1 MFTCYNHHKNRLC
14 DNAFAHCPE
23 GIHCMDCTEARWL
36 LDRGVEPGSRHPT
49 RARLGFHLSSC
60 AACRTY
66 RTTIHQQLLTALL
79 FEHPAGAAGPAIHA
93 PAAKRRRRGRLGRA
107 ASILTAV
114 MVLALVL
121 IGMRVGA
128 AALTIHENVQA
139 YIVPT
144 PSVASSI
151 QPAAATDVPLAQ
163 IPTLRPTSSVL
174 DEQPADQP
182 MDPQVRPG
190 RTASPQA
197 QTIIPIVPTA
207 VGAVPAG
214 IIPTLSIIT
223 ATPNIPPAGSDPI
236 TVLLL
241 GSDQRPGESGPSRTD
256 TVIVARI
263 DPGLRRIALLS
274 LPRDLIVEI
283 PGYGYGRINAAHVY
297 GDIDPSL
304 GGGLALA
311 RTTVSSLISAPID
324 YAVLVDFE
332 GFIGLID
339 AIGGVDINVP
349 TALYD
354 SAYPTMD
361 YGYMEVYFEPGDQHM
376 DGQRALQYA
385 RTRHM
390 DSDFQRARRQQEIM
404 LAAARRIQGQNP
416 LELIDSIAAA
426 TTALRG
432 YVYTDLPEERMVALA
447 WALRNVSPDTIE
459 RYLVDETIIQFNGE
473 GGGCSSADDYYAECV
488 DPGALQSLVERWMGR
503 SR

>member
-1 MFTCYNHHKNRLC
+1 MLTCYNHRKNRLC

-23 GIHCMDCTEARWL
+23 GIHRMDCTEARWL

-79 FEHPAGAAGPAIHA
+79 FDHPASSAVPATR
-93 PAAKRRRRGRLGRA
+93 PPVPKRRRGRLGRT
-107 ASILTAV
+107 ASILAAV
-114 MVLALVL
+114 MVLAIVL

-128 AALTIHENVQA
+128 AALRIRENVQA
-139 YIVPT
+139 YVVPT
-144 PSVASSI
+144 PAAAPSA
-151 QPAAATDVPLAQ
+151 QPATATAVPPAQ
-163 IPTLRPTSSVL
+163 IPTLRPTSSSIV
-174 DEQPADQP
+174 EQPASPSLDPPVRPAQTAP
-182 MDPQVRPG
+182 PQVQ
-190 RTASPQA
+190 SL
-197 QTIIPIVPTA
+197 IPIVPTA
-207 VGAVPAG
+207 LGAVPAG
-214 IIPTLSIIT
+214 IIPTLSSIT

-241 GSDQRPGESGPSRTD
+241 GSDRRPGESGPSRTD

-263 DPGLRRIALLS
+263 DPGLRRIALLA

-297 GDIDPSL
+297 GDIEPSL

-311 RTTVSSLISAPID
+311 RATVSSLIGAPID

-354 SAYPTMD
+354 GAYPTMD

-385 RTRHM
+385 RIRHM

-432 YVYTDLPEERMVALA
+432 YVYTDLPQERMVALA
-447 WALRNVSPDTIE
+447 WALRSVSPDTIE

-488 DPGALQSLVERWMGR
+488 DSGALQSLVERWMGR